1 MSNSICNRTSDWQN
15 PPTAKRESD
24 LLMASVI
31 TYRIGRR
38 DVLLRINQ
46 NYHKI
51 PETNKPSIERCT
63 ILKRR
68 YECWKT
74 QECT

>member
-1 MSNSICNRTSDWQN
+1 MLNLTKVKVFFLVLVYVF
-15 PPTAKRESD
+15 TFKLAKRESD

-68 YECWKT
+68 YEC
-74 QECT
+74 